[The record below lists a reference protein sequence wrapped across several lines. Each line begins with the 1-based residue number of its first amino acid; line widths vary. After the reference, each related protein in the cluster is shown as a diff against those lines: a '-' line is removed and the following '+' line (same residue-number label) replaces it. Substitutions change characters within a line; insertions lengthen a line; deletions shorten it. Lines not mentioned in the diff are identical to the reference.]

1 MMMLNLNLK
10 NQKLLKFKILH
21 QKDLIL
27 LIKQRNNKSK
37 KLNFKLKI
45 LQIKMKRKNISKK
58 EQIY

>member
-1 MMMLNLNLK
+1 MMMPNLNLK
-10 NQKLLKFKILH
+10 NQKLLKFKMLH

-27 LIKQRNNKSK
+27 LIKQRNNKRK

-45 LQIKMKRKNISKK
+45 LQVKMKRKNISKK